1 MIEETKNIKLKVY
14 RTNYNK
20 EESPHYDEFDVSVK
34 RWTTVLDALLDAKSY
49 SDSSLGIRY
58 F

>member
-1 MIEETKNIKLKVY
+1 MSEETKKIKLKVY

-20 EESPHYDEFDVSVK
+20 EEPPHYDEFDVSVK

-49 SDSSLGIRY
+49 SDSRLRN
-58 F
+58 